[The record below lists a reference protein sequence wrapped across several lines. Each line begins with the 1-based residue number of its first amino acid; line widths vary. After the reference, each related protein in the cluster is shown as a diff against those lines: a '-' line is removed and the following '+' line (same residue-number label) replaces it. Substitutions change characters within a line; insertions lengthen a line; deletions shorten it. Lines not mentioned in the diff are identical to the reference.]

1 MYKKTIQD
9 KSHSNPKVKFF
20 QIKLHESNFYQT
32 INEFLFLNSKFQ
44 RFFRVLLLP
53 KNTLLSILKIIYLSI
68 KDNLLNY
75 NLFSNISAKNFVS
88 TFRCL
93 GTFYSNFILLLSKM
107 CFSEHYYFSNNL
119 FIDDIIRYTLNLS
132 DPVNKRMI
140 LEPSN
145 LKNDELDKQLKKE
158 EKKNFDR
165 FYKVIKEGTEEEN
178 IMKEMENDENNGRNI
193 ENSIY
198 EYIDR
203 YCNSK
208 EYV

>member
-1 MYKKTIQD
+1 
-9 KSHSNPKVKFF
+9 
-20 QIKLHESNFYQT
+20 
-32 INEFLFLNSKFQ
+32 
-44 RFFRVLLLP
+44 
-53 KNTLLSILKIIYLSI
+53 
-68 KDNLLNY
+68 
-75 NLFSNISAKNFVS
+75 
-88 TFRCL
+88 
-93 GTFYSNFILLLSKM
+93 M